1 MIIVPMY
8 ICICNAVTQRQ
19 VEECARSGAAS
30 VEDLT
35 SQLGV
40 GAGCGRCRECATELL
55 VKICG
60 LDPQPA
66 P

>member
-19 VEECARSGAAS
+19 VEEECARSGAAS
-30 VEDLT
+30 VEDLA

-40 GAGCGRCRECATELL
+40 GAGCGRSAFTRLNTPL
-55 VKICG
+55 
-60 LDPQPA
+60 
-66 P
+66 